1 MAVDTL
7 RLDEVLKQA
16 ERVHQPLALLGR
28 TSSNTARELKETVD
42 QLKKL
47 QQQQTQLGDYRALRS
62 GLADTTARLRGAR
75 QQMAQLRLESG
86 AGEQP
91 SRAMLRALRSAQVE
105 EERLALLRATQRSRL
120 MDMREGLR
128 GAGVDTGNLSAHE
141 RKLHNDIRA
150 TTAQMEKQRK
160 VVGPAAQRLERIDA
174 LREQSKTLADRGQ
187 ALRETGGKMLAPVR
201 AVSQA
206 FMTDDQAAAQLRATM
221 AGSNGKPGADYQQ
234 VLDLAKSLGTDM
246 PGSTADY
253 IAMMNQLQRQGVSSQ
268 DVLGGVARQA
278 ANLGAV
284 LNMPAKE
291 AGEFAAQLQQ
301 ATRASA
307 GDMAAL
313 ADTVQRT
320 SHLGL
325 DPTGMVKGLDA
336 IGKALPQLGQQGARS
351 GQMFAPLL
359 LMLNDA
365 SISGEAA
372 GKAVGNLVKNSMDP
386 ARLGQVNK
394 MLAGQGVSLDFKDA
408 SGQFGGT
415 EQMMA
420 QLQKLQSLGSDKLRA
435 AALDKLAGG
444 DAQTRKA
451 LEALLQQGPS
461 GYQQIASQLK
471 SQADMDGRVAI
482 LKDSVSAQYESV
494 KDSYNGLLSDM
505 GSTIESDLKAVLGTL
520 REMTEGMRAWVKE
533 HPQIVQWTL
542 RIVAVLGLL
551 VAGVGVVSSVL
562 FGLLAPLLLTRTV
575 FGLLGAAMGAGSGA
589 LGVLRRG
596 LAAVVLS
603 LGMMGGGGSAMGL
616 LSGGM
621 RMASNAAGVLR
632 RGVGAVVL
640 SLSMMSGGG
649 GAMGLLSGGLRM
661 ASNAAGVLRRG
672 LGAVVLSLAMM
683 GRGAAMGSIGT
694 ALAGAGRAAG
704 RIFGGGAGAT
714 KGVAG
719 KGRAGAVMGLLGA
732 GLGAAGAVG
741 GGLGG
746 SLGGAA
752 ASLMGLVRMTPMGR
766 LAGGLMGAGG
776 SIMQNWDGLSTAVK
790 AGDWK
795 GVGGTL
801 LEAGKAGLDGATG
814 GLFGVVSDLAGKGIS
829 GLASSVGSWFKS
841 GDASAAD
848 QGRAGTLRQG
858 VAAAAT
864 AATLATGAMP
874 ALADTGAVRI
884 DSRPPLA
891 SAAATAPAPA
901 PVAGATIHITVNA
914 APGQDAQAI
923 ARAVAAELDRRDMAK
938 RSSVLS
944 QLSDID

>member
-47 QQQQTQLGDYRALRS
+47 QQQQAQLGDYRALRS

-160 VVGPAAQRLERIDA
+160 VVAPAAQRLERIDA

-394 MLAGQGVSLDFKDA
+394 MLASQGVSLDFKDA

-451 LEALLQQGPS
+451 LEALLQQGPG

-551 VAGVGVVSSVL
+551 VAGVGLVSSVL

-616 LSGGM
+616 LAGGM
-621 RMASNAAGVLR
+621 
-632 RGVGAVVL
+632 
-640 SLSMMSGGG
+640 
-649 GAMGLLSGGLRM
+649 RM

-704 RIFGGGAGAT
+704 RIFGGGAGAA

-746 SLGGAA
+746 GLGGAA

-776 SIMQNWDGLSTAVK
+776 SIMQNWDGLSTAFK

-801 LEAGKAGLDGATG
+801 LDAGKAGLDGATG

-841 GDASAAD
+841 GDASAPD
-848 QGRAGTLRQG
+848 QGRAGALRQG

-891 SAAATAPAPA
+891 SAAAPAPAPA

>member
-47 QQQQTQLGDYRALRS
+47 QQQQAQLGDYRALRS

-86 AGEQP
+86 EGEQP

-128 GAGVDTGNLSAHE
+128 GAGVDTGNLAAHE

-160 VVGPAAQRLERIDA
+160 VVAPAAQRLERIDA

-386 ARLGQVNK
+386 AKLGQVNK
-394 MLAGQGVSLDFKDA
+394 MLASQGVSLDFKDA
-408 SGQFGGT
+408 SGKFGGT

-451 LEALLQQGPS
+451 LEALLQQGPG

-471 SQADMDGRVAI
+471 SQADLDGRVAI

-616 LSGGM
+616 LAGGM
-621 RMASNAAGVLR
+621 RMV
-632 RGVGAVVL
+632 
-640 SLSMMSGGG
+640 
-649 GAMGLLSGGLRM
+649 
-661 ASNAAGVLRRG
+661 SNAAGVLRRG

-704 RIFGGGAGAT
+704 RIFGGG
-714 KGVAG
+714 AG

-776 SIMQNWDGLSTAVK
+776 SIMQNWDGLSTAFK

-841 GDASAAD
+841 GDASAPD
-848 QGRAGTLRQG
+848 QGRAGALRQG

-891 SAAATAPAPA
+891 SAAAPAPAPA

>member
-47 QQQQTQLGDYRALRS
+47 QQQQAQLGDYRALRS

-120 MDMREGLR
+120 TDMREGLR

-160 VVGPAAQRLERIDA
+160 VVAPAAQRLERIDA

-394 MLAGQGVSLDFKDA
+394 MLASQGVSLDFKDA

-420 QLQKLQSLGSDKLRA
+420 QLQKLQSLGSGKLRA

-451 LEALLQQGPS
+451 LEALLQQGPG

-551 VAGVGVVSSVL
+551 VAGVGLVSSVL

-575 FGLLGAAMGAGSGA
+575 FGLLGAAMGAGSGT

-616 LSGGM
+616 LAGGM
-621 RMASNAAGVLR
+621 
-632 RGVGAVVL
+632 
-640 SLSMMSGGG
+640 
-649 GAMGLLSGGLRM
+649 RM

-704 RIFGGGAGAT
+704 RIFGGGAGAA

-732 GLGAAGAVG
+732 GLGAAGAIG

-776 SIMQNWDGLSTAVK
+776 SIMQNWDGLSTAFK

-801 LEAGKAGLDGATG
+801 LDAGKAGLDGATG

-848 QGRAGTLRQG
+848 QGRAGALRQG

-891 SAAATAPAPA
+891 SAAAPAPAPA

>member
-47 QQQQTQLGDYRALRS
+47 QQQQAQLGDYRALRS

-128 GAGVDTGNLSAHE
+128 GAGVDMGNLSAHE

-160 VVGPAAQRLERIDA
+160 VVAPAAQRLERIDA

-234 VLDLAKSLGTDM
+234 VLDMAKSLGTDM

-386 ARLGQVNK
+386 AKLGQVNK

-451 LEALLQQGPS
+451 LEALLQQGPG

-471 SQADMDGRVAI
+471 SQADLDGRVAI

-632 RGVGAVVL
+632 RG
-640 SLSMMSGGG
+640 
-649 GAMGLLSGGLRM
+649 
-661 ASNAAGVLRRG
+661 

-704 RIFGGGAGAT
+704 RIFGGGAGAA

-776 SIMQNWDGLSTAVK
+776 SIMQNWDGLSTAFK

-841 GDASAAD
+841 GDASAPD
-848 QGRAGTLRQG
+848 QGRAGALRQG

-891 SAAATAPAPA
+891 SAAAPAPAPA

>member
-160 VVGPAAQRLERIDA
+160 VVAPAAQRLERIDA

-206 FMTDDQAAAQLRATM
+206 FITDDQAAAQLRATM

-325 DPTGMVKGLDA
+325 DPSGMVKGLDA

-386 ARLGQVNK
+386 AKLGQVNK
-394 MLAGQGVSLDFKDA
+394 MLASQGVSLDFKDA

-451 LEALLQQGPS
+451 LEALLQQGPG

-471 SQADMDGRVAI
+471 SQADLDGRVAI

-551 VAGVGVVSSVL
+551 VAGVGLVSSVL

-575 FGLLGAAMGAGSGA
+575 FGLLGAAMGAGIGA

-616 LSGGM
+616 LAGGM
-621 RMASNAAGVLR
+621 
-632 RGVGAVVL
+632 
-640 SLSMMSGGG
+640 
-649 GAMGLLSGGLRM
+649 RM

-704 RIFGGGAGAT
+704 RIFGGGAGAA

-776 SIMQNWDGLSTAVK
+776 SIMQNWDGLSTAFK

-841 GDASAAD
+841 GDASAPD
-848 QGRAGTLRQG
+848 QGRAGALRQG

-874 ALADTGAVRI
+874 AMADTGAVRI

-891 SAAATAPAPA
+891 SAAAPAPAPA

>member
-47 QQQQTQLGDYRALRS
+47 QQQQAQLGDYRALRS

-105 EERLALLRATQRSRL
+105 EERVALLRAPQRSRL

-160 VVGPAAQRLERIDA
+160 VVAPAAQRLERIDA

-386 ARLGQVNK
+386 AKLGQVNK
-394 MLAGQGVSLDFKDA
+394 MLASQGVSLDFKDA

-435 AALDKLAGG
+435 AALNKLAGG

-451 LEALLQQGPS
+451 LEALLQQGPG

-575 FGLLGAAMGAGSGA
+575 FGLMGAAMGAGSGA

-616 LSGGM
+616 LAGGM
-621 RMASNAAGVLR
+621 
-632 RGVGAVVL
+632 
-640 SLSMMSGGG
+640 
-649 GAMGLLSGGLRM
+649 RM

-704 RIFGGGAGAT
+704 RIFGGG
-714 KGVAG
+714 AG

-776 SIMQNWDGLSTAVK
+776 SIMQNWDGLSTAFK

-801 LEAGKAGLDGATG
+801 LDAGKAGLDGATG

-841 GDASAAD
+841 GDASAPD
-848 QGRAGTLRQG
+848 QGRAGALRQG

-891 SAAATAPAPA
+891 SAAAPAPAPA

-923 ARAVAAELDRRDMAK
+923 ARAVAAELDRREMVR

>member
-128 GAGVDTGNLSAHE
+128 GAGVDTGNLSAQE

-160 VVGPAAQRLERIDA
+160 VVAPAAQRLERIDA

-234 VLDLAKSLGTDM
+234 VLDMAKSLGTDM

-253 IAMMNQLQRQGVSSQ
+253 IVMMNQLQRQGVSSQ

-325 DPTGMVKGLDA
+325 DPSGMVKGLDT

-386 ARLGQVNK
+386 AKLGQVNK
-394 MLAGQGVSLDFKDA
+394 MLASQGVSLDFKDA

-451 LEALLQQGPS
+451 LEALLQQGPG

-471 SQADMDGRVAI
+471 SQADLDGRVAI
-482 LKDSVSAQYESV
+482 MKDSVSAQYESV

-551 VAGVGVVSSVL
+551 VAGVGLVSSVL

-575 FGLLGAAMGAGSGA
+575 FGLLGAAMGAGSSA

-616 LSGGM
+616 LAGGM

-704 RIFGGGAGAT
+704 RIFGGGAGAA

-732 GLGAAGAVG
+732 GLGAVG

-776 SIMQNWDGLSTAVK
+776 SIMQNWDGLSTAFK

-841 GDASAAD
+841 GDASAPD
-848 QGRAGTLRQG
+848 QGRAGALRQG

-891 SAAATAPAPA
+891 SAAAPAPAPA

-923 ARAVAAELDRRDMAK
+923 ARAVAAELDRREMAR

>member
-160 VVGPAAQRLERIDA
+160 VVAPAAQRLERIDA

-386 ARLGQVNK
+386 AKLGQVNK
-394 MLAGQGVSLDFKDA
+394 MLASKGVSLDFKDA

-451 LEALLQQGPS
+451 LEALLQQGPG

-551 VAGVGVVSSVL
+551 IAGVGVVSSVL

-616 LSGGM
+616 LAGGM
-621 RMASNAAGVLR
+621 
-632 RGVGAVVL
+632 
-640 SLSMMSGGG
+640 
-649 GAMGLLSGGLRM
+649 RM

-704 RIFGGGAGAT
+704 RIFGGGAGAAT
-714 KGVAG
+714 GAG

-776 SIMQNWDGLSTAVK
+776 SIMQNWDGLSTAFK

-814 GLFGVVSDLAGKGIS
+814 GLFGVVSDLAGKGIG

-841 GDASAAD
+841 GDASAPD
-848 QGRAGTLRQG
+848 QGRAGALRQG

-874 ALADTGAVRI
+874 AMADTGAVRI

-891 SAAATAPAPA
+891 SAAAPAPSPA
-901 PVAGATIHITVNA
+901 PVAGATIHITVIA

-923 ARAVAAELDRRDMAK
+923 ARAVAAELDRREMAK

-944 QLSDID
+944 RLSDID

>member
-86 AGEQP
+86 AVEQP

-160 VVGPAAQRLERIDA
+160 VVAPAAQRLERIDA

-187 ALRETGGKMLAPVR
+187 PLRETGGKMLAPVR

-234 VLDLAKSLGTDM
+234 VLDMAKSLGTDM

-372 GKAVGNLVKNSMDP
+372 GKAVGNLVKNSMNP
-386 ARLGQVNK
+386 AKLGQVNK
-394 MLAGQGVSLDFKDA
+394 MLASQGVSLDFKDA

-451 LEALLQQGPS
+451 LEALLQQGPG

-471 SQADMDGRVAI
+471 SQADLDGRVAI

-616 LSGGM
+616 LAGGM
-621 RMASNAAGVLR
+621 
-632 RGVGAVVL
+632 
-640 SLSMMSGGG
+640 
-649 GAMGLLSGGLRM
+649 RM

-704 RIFGGGAGAT
+704 RIFGGGAGAAT
-714 KGVAG
+714 GAG

-741 GGLGG
+741 SGLGG

-776 SIMQNWDGLSTAVK
+776 SIMQNWDGLSTAFK

-841 GDASAAD
+841 GDASVPD
-848 QGRAGTLRQG
+848 QGRAGALRQG

-891 SAAATAPAPA
+891 SAAAPAPAPA

-923 ARAVAAELDRRDMAK
+923 ARAVAAELDRREMAK

>member
-160 VVGPAAQRLERIDA
+160 VVAPAAQRLERIDA

-386 ARLGQVNK
+386 AKLGQVNK
-394 MLAGQGVSLDFKDA
+394 MLASQGVSLDFKDA

-415 EQMMA
+415 EQLMA

-451 LEALLQQGPS
+451 LEALLQQGPG

-551 VAGVGVVSSVL
+551 VAGVGLVSSVL

-616 LSGGM
+616 LAGGM
-621 RMASNAAGVLR
+621 
-632 RGVGAVVL
+632 
-640 SLSMMSGGG
+640 
-649 GAMGLLSGGLRM
+649 RM

-704 RIFGGGAGAT
+704 RIFGGGAGAA

-741 GGLGG
+741 SGLGG

-776 SIMQNWDGLSTAVK
+776 SIMQNWDGLSTAFK

-841 GDASAAD
+841 GDASAPD
-848 QGRAGTLRQG
+848 QGRAGALRQG

-874 ALADTGAVRI
+874 AMADTGAVRI

-891 SAAATAPAPA
+891 SAAAPAPAPA

>member
-120 MDMREGLR
+120 TDMREGLR

-160 VVGPAAQRLERIDA
+160 VVAPAAQRLERIEA

-234 VLDLAKSLGTDM
+234 VLDMAKSLGTDM

-451 LEALLQQGPS
+451 LEALLQQGPG

-471 SQADMDGRVAI
+471 SQADLDGRVAI

-551 VAGVGVVSSVL
+551 IAGVGVVSSVL

-616 LSGGM
+616 LAGGL

-704 RIFGGGAGAT
+704 RIFGGGAG
-714 KGVAG
+714 

-732 GLGAAGAVG
+732 GLGAAGAIG
-741 GGLGG
+741 SGLGG

-776 SIMQNWDGLSTAVK
+776 SIMQNWDGLSTAFK

-841 GDASAAD
+841 GDASAPD
-848 QGRAGTLRQG
+848 QGRAGALRQG

-891 SAAATAPAPA
+891 SAAAPAPAPA

-923 ARAVAAELDRRDMAK
+923 ARAVAAELDRREMAR

>member
-160 VVGPAAQRLERIDA
+160 VVAPAAQRLERIDA

-234 VLDLAKSLGTDM
+234 VLDMAKSLGTDM

-253 IAMMNQLQRQGVSSQ
+253 IVMMNQLQRQGVSSQ

-386 ARLGQVNK
+386 AKLGQVNK
-394 MLAGQGVSLDFKDA
+394 MLASQGVSLDFKDA
-408 SGQFGGT
+408 SGKFGGT

-451 LEALLQQGPS
+451 LEALLQQGPG

-471 SQADMDGRVAI
+471 SQADLDGRVAI

-616 LSGGM
+616 LAGGM
-621 RMASNAAGVLR
+621 RMASNAVGVLR

-704 RIFGGGAGAT
+704 RIFGGGAG
-714 KGVAG
+714 

-741 GGLGG
+741 SGLGG

-776 SIMQNWDGLSTAVK
+776 SIMQNWDGLSTAFK

-841 GDASAAD
+841 GDASAPD
-848 QGRAGTLRQG
+848 QGRAGALRQG

-891 SAAATAPAPA
+891 SAAAPAPAPA

-923 ARAVAAELDRRDMAK
+923 ARAVAAELDRREMAR

>member
-150 TTAQMEKQRK
+150 TTAQMERQRK
-160 VVGPAAQRLERIDA
+160 VVAPAAQRLERIDA

-221 AGSNGKPGADYQQ
+221 AGSNGKAGADYQQ

-268 DVLGGVARQA
+268 DVLGGVAQQA

-386 ARLGQVNK
+386 AKLGQVNK

-451 LEALLQQGPS
+451 LEALLQQGPG

-471 SQADMDGRVAI
+471 SQADLDGRVAI

-603 LGMMGGGGSAMGL
+603 LGMMSGGGSAMGL
-616 LSGGM
+616 LAGGM
-621 RMASNAAGVLR
+621 RMASNAVGVLR

-704 RIFGGGAGAT
+704 RIFGGGAGAVT
-714 KGVAG
+714 GAG

-776 SIMQNWDGLSTAVK
+776 SIMQNWDGLSTAFK

-841 GDASAAD
+841 GDASAPD
-848 QGRAGTLRQG
+848 QGRAGALRQG

-874 ALADTGAVRI
+874 AMADTGAVRI

-891 SAAATAPAPA
+891 SAAAPAPAPA

-923 ARAVAAELDRRDMAK
+923 ARAVAAELDRREMAK

>member
-28 TSSNTARELKETVD
+28 TSSNTARDLKQTVD

-75 QQMAQLRLESG
+75 QQMAQLRLESV

-160 VVGPAAQRLERIDA
+160 VVAPAAQRLERIEA
-174 LREQSKTLADRGQ
+174 LRGQSKALADRGQ

-268 DVLGGVARQA
+268 DVLGGVALQA

-386 ARLGQVNK
+386 AKLGQVNK

-451 LEALLQQGPS
+451 LEALLQQGPG

-471 SQADMDGRVAI
+471 SQADLDGRVAI

-616 LSGGM
+616 LAGGM
-621 RMASNAAGVLR
+621 
-632 RGVGAVVL
+632 
-640 SLSMMSGGG
+640 
-649 GAMGLLSGGLRM
+649 RM

-704 RIFGGGAGAT
+704 RIFGAGAGAAT
-714 KGVAG
+714 GAAG

-741 GGLGG
+741 GGLGAG
-746 SLGGAA
+746 LGGAA

-776 SIMQNWDGLSTAVK
+776 SIMQNWDGLSTAFK

-841 GDASAAD
+841 GDASAPD
-848 QGRAGTLRQG
+848 QGRAGALRQS

-891 SAAATAPAPA
+891 GAAAPAPAPA

-923 ARAVAAELDRRDMAK
+923 ARAVAAELDRRDMAR

>member
-47 QQQQTQLGDYRALRS
+47 QQQQAQLGDYRALRS

-160 VVGPAAQRLERIDA
+160 VVAPAAQRLERIDA

-394 MLAGQGVSLDFKDA
+394 MLARQGVSLDFKDA

-451 LEALLQQGPS
+451 LEALLQQGPG

-471 SQADMDGRVAI
+471 SQADLDGRVAI

-616 LSGGM
+616 LAGGM
-621 RMASNAAGVLR
+621 
-632 RGVGAVVL
+632 
-640 SLSMMSGGG
+640 
-649 GAMGLLSGGLRM
+649 RM

-704 RIFGGGAGAT
+704 RIFGGGADAA

-732 GLGAAGAVG
+732 GLGAAGALG

-776 SIMQNWDGLSTAVK
+776 SIMQNWDGLSTAFN

-801 LEAGKAGLDGATG
+801 LDAGKAGLDGATG

-841 GDASAAD
+841 GDASAPD
-848 QGRAGTLRQG
+848 QGRAGALRQG

-891 SAAATAPAPA
+891 SAAAPAPAPA

>member
-160 VVGPAAQRLERIDA
+160 VVAPAAQRLERIDA

-386 ARLGQVNK
+386 AKLGQVNK
-394 MLAGQGVSLDFKDA
+394 MLASQGVSLDFKDA

-451 LEALLQQGPS
+451 LEALLQQGPG

-471 SQADMDGRVAI
+471 SQADLDGRVAI

-551 VAGVGVVSSVL
+551 VAGVGLVSSVL

-575 FGLLGAAMGAGSGA
+575 FGLLGAAMGAGSSA

-616 LSGGM
+616 LAGSM
-621 RMASNAAGVLR
+621 RIASNAAGVLR

-704 RIFGGGAGAT
+704 RIFGGGAG
-714 KGVAG
+714 

-776 SIMQNWDGLSTAVK
+776 SIMQNWDGLSTAFK

-841 GDASAAD
+841 GDASAPD
-848 QGRAGTLRQG
+848 QGRAGALRQG

-891 SAAATAPAPA
+891 SAAAPAPAPA

-923 ARAVAAELDRRDMAK
+923 ARAVAAELDRRDMAR

>member
-160 VVGPAAQRLERIDA
+160 VVAPAAQRLERIEA

-386 ARLGQVNK
+386 AKLGQVNK
-394 MLAGQGVSLDFKDA
+394 MLASQGVSLDFKDA

-451 LEALLQQGPS
+451 LEALLQQGPG

-471 SQADMDGRVAI
+471 SQADLDGRVAI

-551 VAGVGVVSSVL
+551 VAGVGLVSSVL

-575 FGLLGAAMGAGSGA
+575 FGLMGAAMGAGSGA

-616 LSGGM
+616 LAGGM
-621 RMASNAAGVLR
+621 RMASNAVGVLR

-704 RIFGGGAGAT
+704 RIFGGGAG
-714 KGVAG
+714 

-741 GGLGG
+741 SGLGG

-776 SIMQNWDGLSTAVK
+776 SIMQNWDGLSTAFK

-841 GDASAAD
+841 GDASAPD
-848 QGRAGTLRQG
+848 QGRAGALRQG

-891 SAAATAPAPA
+891 SAAAPAPAPA

-923 ARAVAAELDRRDMAK
+923 ARAVAAELDRREMAR
-938 RSSVLS
+938 RSNVLS

>member
-160 VVGPAAQRLERIDA
+160 VVAPAAQRLERIDA

-386 ARLGQVNK
+386 AKLGQVNK
-394 MLAGQGVSLDFKDA
+394 MLASQGVSLDFKDA

-451 LEALLQQGPS
+451 LEALIQQGS
-461 GYQQIASQLK
+461 GGYQQIASQLK
-471 SQADMDGRVAI
+471 SQADLDGRVAI

-616 LSGGM
+616 LAGGL

-704 RIFGGGAGAT
+704 RIFGGGAG
-714 KGVAG
+714 

-776 SIMQNWDGLSTAVK
+776 SIMQNWDGLSTAFK

-841 GDASAAD
+841 GDASAPD
-848 QGRAGTLRQG
+848 QGRAGALRQG

-891 SAAATAPAPA
+891 SAAAPAPAPA

-923 ARAVAAELDRRDMAK
+923 ARAVAAELDRRDMVK

>member
-47 QQQQTQLGDYRALRS
+47 QQQQAQLGDYRALRS

-160 VVGPAAQRLERIDA
+160 VVAPAAQRLERIDA

-372 GKAVGNLVKNSMDP
+372 GRAVGNLVKNSMDP

-394 MLAGQGVSLDFKDA
+394 MLASQGVSLDFKDA

-451 LEALLQQGPS
+451 LEALIQQGPG

-471 SQADMDGRVAI
+471 SQADLDGRVAI

-551 VAGVGVVSSVL
+551 VAGVGLVSSVL

-616 LSGGM
+616 LAGGM
-621 RMASNAAGVLR
+621 
-632 RGVGAVVL
+632 
-640 SLSMMSGGG
+640 
-649 GAMGLLSGGLRM
+649 RM

-704 RIFGGGAGAT
+704 RIFGGGAGAA

-776 SIMQNWDGLSTAVK
+776 SIMQNWDGLSTAFK

-841 GDASAAD
+841 GDASAPD
-848 QGRAGTLRQG
+848 QGRAGALRQG

-874 ALADTGAVRI
+874 AMADTGAVRI

-891 SAAATAPAPA
+891 SAAAPAPAPA

-914 APGQDAQAI
+914 APGQDAHAI
-923 ARAVAAELDRRDMAK
+923 ARAVAAELDRREMAK

>member
-160 VVGPAAQRLERIDA
+160 VVAPAAQRLERIDA

-372 GKAVGNLVKNSMDP
+372 GKSVGNLVKNSMDP
-386 ARLGQVNK
+386 AKLGQVNK
-394 MLAGQGVSLDFKDA
+394 MLASQGVSLDFKDA

-451 LEALLQQGPS
+451 LEALLQQGPG

-551 VAGVGVVSSVL
+551 VAGVGLVSSVL

-621 RMASNAAGVLR
+621 RMASSAVGVLR

-640 SLSMMSGGG
+640 SLGMMGGGG
-649 GAMGLLSGGLRM
+649 GAMGLLSGGMRV

-704 RIFGGGAGAT
+704 RIFGGGAGAA

-776 SIMQNWDGLSTAVK
+776 SIMQNWDGLSTAFK

-841 GDASAAD
+841 GDASAPD

-874 ALADTGAVRI
+874 ALADTGALRI

-891 SAAATAPAPA
+891 SAAAPAPAPA

-923 ARAVAAELDRRDMAK
+923 ARAVAAELDRREMAK

>member
-47 QQQQTQLGDYRALRS
+47 QQQQTQLGDYSALRS

-160 VVGPAAQRLERIDA
+160 VVAPAAQRLERIDA

-221 AGSNGKPGADYQQ
+221 AGSNGKPGAEYQQ

-372 GKAVGNLVKNSMDP
+372 GTAVGNLVKNSMDP
-386 ARLGQVNK
+386 AKLGQVNK
-394 MLAGQGVSLDFKDA
+394 MLASQGVSLDFKDA

-451 LEALLQQGPS
+451 LEALLQQGPG

-471 SQADMDGRVAI
+471 SQADLDGRVAI

-562 FGLLAPLLLTRTV
+562 FGMLAPLLLTRTV

-616 LSGGM
+616 LAGGM
-621 RMASNAAGVLR
+621 
-632 RGVGAVVL
+632 
-640 SLSMMSGGG
+640 
-649 GAMGLLSGGLRM
+649 RM

-704 RIFGGGAGAT
+704 RIFGGGAGAA

-732 GLGAAGAVG
+732 GLGAAGALG

-776 SIMQNWDGLSTAVK
+776 SIMQNWDGLSTALK

-801 LEAGKAGLDGATG
+801 LDAGKAGLDGATG

-841 GDASAAD
+841 GDASAPD
-848 QGRAGTLRQG
+848 QGRAGALRQG

-874 ALADTGAVRI
+874 AMADTGAVRI

-891 SAAATAPAPA
+891 SAAAPAPAPA

>member
-47 QQQQTQLGDYRALRS
+47 QQQQAQLDDYRALRS

-160 VVGPAAQRLERIDA
+160 VVAPAAQRLERIDA

-372 GKAVGNLVKNSMDP
+372 GKAIGSLVKNSMDP

-451 LEALLQQGPS
+451 LEALLQQGPG

-471 SQADMDGRVAI
+471 SQADLDGRVAI

-551 VAGVGVVSSVL
+551 IAGVGVVSSVL

-616 LSGGM
+616 L
-621 RMASNAAGVLR
+621 A
-632 RGVGAVVL
+632 
-640 SLSMMSGGG
+640 
-649 GAMGLLSGGLRM
+649 GGLRM

-704 RIFGGGAGAT
+704 RIFGGGAG
-714 KGVAG
+714 
-719 KGRAGAVMGLLGA
+719 KGRAGAAMGLLGA

-746 SLGGAA
+746 GLGGAA

-776 SIMQNWDGLSTAVK
+776 SIMQNWDGLSTAFK

-801 LEAGKAGLDGATG
+801 LDAGKAGLDGATG

-841 GDASAAD
+841 GDASAPD
-848 QGRAGTLRQG
+848 QGRAGALRQG

-891 SAAATAPAPA
+891 SAAAPAPAPA
-901 PVAGATIHITVNA
+901 AVAGATIHITVNA

>member
-160 VVGPAAQRLERIDA
+160 MVAPAAQRLERIDA

-284 LNMPAKE
+284 LQMPTKE
-291 AGEFAAQLQQ
+291 AATLAAQLQQ
-301 ATRASA
+301 ATRAGA

-313 ADTVQRT
+313 ADTVQRAA
-320 SHLGL
+320 HLNL
-325 DPTGMVKGLDA
+325 DPDEMVKGLDA

-365 SISGEAA
+365 SISGKAA
-372 GKAVGNLVKNSMDP
+372 GTAVGNLVKNSMDP

-394 MLAGQGVSLDFKDA
+394 MLASQGVSLDFKDA

-451 LEALLQQGPS
+451 LEALLQQGPG

-471 SQADMDGRVAI
+471 SQADLDGRVAI

-551 VAGVGVVSSVL
+551 IAGVGVVSSVL

-575 FGLLGAAMGAGSGA
+575 FGLLGAAVGAGSGA

-616 LSGGM
+616 LAGGM
-621 RMASNAAGVLR
+621 
-632 RGVGAVVL
+632 
-640 SLSMMSGGG
+640 
-649 GAMGLLSGGLRM
+649 RM

-704 RIFGGGAGAT
+704 RIFGGGAGAA
-714 KGVAG
+714 KGMAG
-719 KGRAGAVMGLLGA
+719 NGRAGAVMGLLGA

-776 SIMQNWDGLSTAVK
+776 SIMQNWDGLSTAFK

-841 GDASAAD
+841 GDASAPD
-848 QGRAGTLRQG
+848 QGRAGALRQG

-891 SAAATAPAPA
+891 SAAAPAPAPA

>member
-47 QQQQTQLGDYRALRS
+47 QQQQAQLGDYRALRS

-160 VVGPAAQRLERIDA
+160 VVAPAAQRLERIDA

-325 DPTGMVKGLDA
+325 DPTSMVKGLDA

-394 MLAGQGVSLDFKDA
+394 MLASQGVSLDFKDA

-451 LEALLQQGPS
+451 LEALLQQGPG

-471 SQADMDGRVAI
+471 SQADLDGRVAI

-551 VAGVGVVSSVL
+551 IAGVGVVSSVL

-616 LSGGM
+616 LAGGM
-621 RMASNAAGVLR
+621 
-632 RGVGAVVL
+632 
-640 SLSMMSGGG
+640 
-649 GAMGLLSGGLRM
+649 RM

-704 RIFGGGAGAT
+704 RIFGGGADAA

-776 SIMQNWDGLSTAVK
+776 SIMQNWDGLSTAFK

-795 GVGGTL
+795 GVGDTL

-841 GDASAAD
+841 GDASAPD
-848 QGRAGTLRQG
+848 QGRAGALRQG

-874 ALADTGAVRI
+874 AMADTGAVRI

-891 SAAATAPAPA
+891 SAAAPAPAPA

-923 ARAVAAELDRRDMAK
+923 ARAVAAELDRREMAK

>member
-160 VVGPAAQRLERIDA
+160 VVAPAAQRLERIDA

-187 ALRETGGKMLAPVR
+187 ALRETGGKMLTPVR

-386 ARLGQVNK
+386 AKLGQVNK
-394 MLAGQGVSLDFKDA
+394 MLASQGVSLDFKDA

-451 LEALLQQGPS
+451 LEALLQQGPG

-471 SQADMDGRVAI
+471 SQADLDGRVAI

-551 VAGVGVVSSVL
+551 VAGFGLVSSVL

-616 LSGGM
+616 LAGGL

-704 RIFGGGAGAT
+704 RIFGGGAG
-714 KGVAG
+714 

-776 SIMQNWDGLSTAVK
+776 SIMQNWDGLSTAFK

-841 GDASAAD
+841 GDASAPD
-848 QGRAGTLRQG
+848 QGRAGALRQG

-891 SAAATAPAPA
+891 SAAAPAPAPA

>member
-160 VVGPAAQRLERIDA
+160 VVAPAAQRLERIEA
-174 LREQSKTLADRGQ
+174 LRGQSKALADRGQ

-221 AGSNGKPGADYQQ
+221 AGSNGKPGAEYQQ
-234 VLDLAKSLGTDM
+234 VLDMAKSLGTEM
-246 PGSTADY
+246 PGSAADY
-253 IAMMNQLQRQGVSSQ
+253 IAMMNQLQRQGVPVQ

-284 LNMPAKE
+284 LQMPTKE
-291 AGEFAAQLQQ
+291 AATFTAQLQQ
-301 ATRASA
+301 ATRAGA

-313 ADTVQRT
+313 ADTVQRAAY
-320 SHLGL
+320 LNL
-325 DPTGMVKGLDA
+325 DPDEMVKGLDA
-336 IGKALPQLGQQGARS
+336 IGKTLPQLGQQGARS

-365 SISGEAA
+365 SISGKAA
-372 GKAVGNLVKNSMDP
+372 GTAVGNLVKNSMDP

-451 LEALLQQGPS
+451 LEALLQQGPG

-471 SQADMDGRVAI
+471 SQADLDGRVAI

-562 FGLLAPLLLTRTV
+562 FGMLAPLLLTRTV

-621 RMASNAAGVLR
+621 RMASNAVGVLR

-640 SLSMMSGGG
+640 SLAMMGGGG
-649 GAMGLLSGGLRM
+649 GAMGLLSGGMRM

-704 RIFGGGAGAT
+704 RIFGAGAGA
-714 KGVAG
+714 AG

-732 GLGAAGAVG
+732 AGAVG
-741 GGLGG
+741 GG
-746 SLGGAA
+746 LGGAA

-776 SIMQNWDGLSTAVK
+776 SIMQNWDGLSTAFK

-801 LEAGKAGLDGATG
+801 LDAGKAGLDGATG

-841 GDASAAD
+841 GDASAPD
-848 QGRAGTLRQG
+848 QGRAGALRQG

-874 ALADTGAVRI
+874 AMADTGAVRI

-891 SAAATAPAPA
+891 SAAAPAPAPA

>member
-47 QQQQTQLGDYRALRS
+47 QQQQAQLGDYRALRS

-128 GAGVDTGNLSAHE
+128 GAGVDTGNLAAHE

-160 VVGPAAQRLERIDA
+160 VVAPAAQRLERIDA

-386 ARLGQVNK
+386 AKLGQVNK
-394 MLAGQGVSLDFKDA
+394 MLASQGVSLDFKDA
-408 SGQFGGT
+408 SGKFGGT

-451 LEALLQQGPS
+451 LEALLQQGPG

-471 SQADMDGRVAI
+471 SQADLDGRVAI

-616 LSGGM
+616 LAGGM
-621 RMASNAAGVLR
+621 RMV
-632 RGVGAVVL
+632 
-640 SLSMMSGGG
+640 
-649 GAMGLLSGGLRM
+649 
-661 ASNAAGVLRRG
+661 SNAAGVLRRG

-704 RIFGGGAGAT
+704 RIFGGGAG
-714 KGVAG
+714 

-741 GGLGG
+741 SGLGG

-776 SIMQNWDGLSTAVK
+776 SIMQNWDGLSTAFK

-841 GDASAAD
+841 GDASAPD
-848 QGRAGTLRQG
+848 QGRAGALRQG

-891 SAAATAPAPA
+891 SAAAPAPAPA

>member
-47 QQQQTQLGDYRALRS
+47 QQQQAQLGDYRALRS

-160 VVGPAAQRLERIDA
+160 VVAPAAQRLERIDA

-206 FMTDDQAAAQLRATM
+206 FMTDDQAATQLRATM

-451 LEALLQQGPS
+451 LEALLQQGPG

-471 SQADMDGRVAI
+471 SQADLDGRVAI

-551 VAGVGVVSSVL
+551 IAGVGVVSSVL

-616 LSGGM
+616 LSGG
-621 RMASNAAGVLR
+621 
-632 RGVGAVVL
+632 
-640 SLSMMSGGG
+640 
-649 GAMGLLSGGLRM
+649 LRM

-704 RIFGGGAGAT
+704 RIFGGGAG
-714 KGVAG
+714 

-741 GGLGG
+741 SGLGG

-776 SIMQNWDGLSTAVK
+776 SIMQNWDGLSTAFK

-841 GDASAAD
+841 GDASAPD
-848 QGRAGTLRQG
+848 QGRAGALRQG

-891 SAAATAPAPA
+891 SAAAPAPAPA

-923 ARAVAAELDRRDMAK
+923 ARAVAAELDRREMAR
-938 RSSVLS
+938 RSNVLS

>member
-47 QQQQTQLGDYRALRS
+47 QQQQAQLGDYRALRS

-160 VVGPAAQRLERIDA
+160 VVAPAAQRLERIDA

-284 LNMPAKE
+284 LQMPTKE
-291 AGEFAAQLQQ
+291 AATLAAQLQQ
-301 ATRASA
+301 ATRAGA

-313 ADTVQRT
+313 ADTVQRAA
-320 SHLGL
+320 HLNL
-325 DPTGMVKGLDA
+325 DPDEMVKGLDA

-365 SISGEAA
+365 SISGKAA
-372 GKAVGNLVKNSMDP
+372 GTAVGNLVKNSMDP

-394 MLAGQGVSLDFKDA
+394 MLASQGVSLDFKDA

-451 LEALLQQGPS
+451 LEALLQQGPG

-471 SQADMDGRVAI
+471 SQADLDGRVAI

-551 VAGVGVVSSVL
+551 IAGVGLVSSVL

-649 GAMGLLSGGLRM
+649 GAMGLLSGGMRV

-704 RIFGGGAGAT
+704 RIFGGGAGAAT
-714 KGVAG
+714 GAG

-776 SIMQNWDGLSTAVK
+776 SIMQNWDGLSTAFK

-841 GDASAAD
+841 GDASAPD
-848 QGRAGTLRQG
+848 QGRAGALRQG

-891 SAAATAPAPA
+891 SAAAPAPAPA
-901 PVAGATIHITVNA
+901 AVAGATIHITVNA

>member
-160 VVGPAAQRLERIDA
+160 VVAPAAQRLERIDA

-386 ARLGQVNK
+386 AKLGQVNK
-394 MLAGQGVSLDFKDA
+394 MLASQGVSLDFKDA

-451 LEALLQQGPS
+451 LEALLQQGPG

-471 SQADMDGRVAI
+471 SQADLDGRVAI

-616 LSGGM
+616 LAGSM
-621 RMASNAAGVLR
+621 RIASNAAGVLR

-704 RIFGGGAGAT
+704 RIFGGGAG
-714 KGVAG
+714 

-776 SIMQNWDGLSTAVK
+776 SIMQNWDGLSTAFK

-801 LEAGKAGLDGATG
+801 LDAGKAGLDGATG

-841 GDASAAD
+841 GDASAPD
-848 QGRAGTLRQG
+848 QGRAGALRQG

-891 SAAATAPAPA
+891 SAAAPAPAAA

>member
-47 QQQQTQLGDYRALRS
+47 LQQQAQLGDYRALRS

-160 VVGPAAQRLERIDA
+160 VVAPAAQRLERIDA

-187 ALRETGGKMLAPVR
+187 ALRETGGKVLAPVR

-451 LEALLQQGPS
+451 LEALLQQGPG

-471 SQADMDGRVAI
+471 SQADLDGRVAI

-551 VAGVGVVSSVL
+551 IAGVGVVSSVL

-616 LSGGM
+616 LAGGM
-621 RMASNAAGVLR
+621 
-632 RGVGAVVL
+632 
-640 SLSMMSGGG
+640 
-649 GAMGLLSGGLRM
+649 RM

-704 RIFGGGAGAT
+704 RIFGGGAGAA

-732 GLGAAGAVG
+732 GLGAAGALG

-841 GDASAAD
+841 GDASAPD
-848 QGRAGTLRQG
+848 QGRAGALRQG

-891 SAAATAPAPA
+891 SAAAPAPAPA

>member
-47 QQQQTQLGDYRALRS
+47 QQQQAQLGDYRALRS

-160 VVGPAAQRLERIDA
+160 VVAPDAQRLERIEA

-234 VLDLAKSLGTDM
+234 VLDMAKSLGTDM

-253 IAMMNQLQRQGVSSQ
+253 IVMMNQLQRQGVSSQ

-451 LEALLQQGPS
+451 LEALLQQGPG

-471 SQADMDGRVAI
+471 SQADLDGRVAI

-551 VAGVGVVSSVL
+551 IAGVGVVSSVL

-616 LSGGM
+616 L
-621 RMASNAAGVLR
+621 A
-632 RGVGAVVL
+632 
-640 SLSMMSGGG
+640 
-649 GAMGLLSGGLRM
+649 GGLRM

-704 RIFGGGAGAT
+704 RIFGGGAG
-714 KGVAG
+714 

-741 GGLGG
+741 SGLGG

-776 SIMQNWDGLSTAVK
+776 SIMQNWDGLSTAFK

-841 GDASAAD
+841 GDASAPD
-848 QGRAGTLRQG
+848 QGRAGALRQG

-891 SAAATAPAPA
+891 SAAAPAPAPA

-923 ARAVAAELDRRDMAK
+923 ARAVAAELDRREMAR

>member
-47 QQQQTQLGDYRALRS
+47 QQQQAQLGDYRALRS

-105 EERLALLRATQRSRL
+105 EERLALLRATQRSHL

-160 VVGPAAQRLERIDA
+160 VVAPAAQRLERIDA

-234 VLDLAKSLGTDM
+234 VLDMAKSLGTDM

-394 MLAGQGVSLDFKDA
+394 MLASQGVSLDFKDA

-451 LEALLQQGPS
+451 LEALLQQGPG
-461 GYQQIASQLK
+461 GYQQIAFQLK
-471 SQADMDGRVAI
+471 SQADLDGRVAI

-551 VAGVGVVSSVL
+551 IAGVGVVSSVL

-616 LSGGM
+616 L
-621 RMASNAAGVLR
+621 A
-632 RGVGAVVL
+632 
-640 SLSMMSGGG
+640 
-649 GAMGLLSGGLRM
+649 GGLRM

-704 RIFGGGAGAT
+704 RIFGGGAGAAT
-714 KGVAG
+714 GAG

-776 SIMQNWDGLSTAVK
+776 SIMQNWDGLSTAFK

-814 GLFGVVSDLAGKGIS
+814 GLLGVVSDLAGKGIS

-848 QGRAGTLRQG
+848 QGRAGALRQG

-891 SAAATAPAPA
+891 SAAAPAPAPA

>member
-160 VVGPAAQRLERIDA
+160 VVAPAAQRLERIDA

-221 AGSNGKPGADYQQ
+221 AGSNGKPGAEYQQ

-284 LNMPAKE
+284 LQMPTKE
-291 AGEFAAQLQQ
+291 AATLAAQLQQ
-301 ATRASA
+301 ATRAGA

-313 ADTVQRT
+313 ADTVQRAA
-320 SHLGL
+320 HLNL
-325 DPTGMVKGLDA
+325 DPDEMVKGLDA

-365 SISGEAA
+365 SISGKAA
-372 GKAVGNLVKNSMDP
+372 GTAVGNLVKNSMDP
-386 ARLGQVNK
+386 AKLGQVNK
-394 MLAGQGVSLDFKDA
+394 MLASQGVSLDFKDA

-451 LEALLQQGPS
+451 LEALLQQGPG

-471 SQADMDGRVAI
+471 SQADLDGRVAI

-616 LSGGM
+616 LAGGM
-621 RMASNAAGVLR
+621 
-632 RGVGAVVL
+632 
-640 SLSMMSGGG
+640 
-649 GAMGLLSGGLRM
+649 RM

-694 ALAGAGRAAG
+694 ALAGAGRAAA
-704 RIFGGGAGAT
+704 RIFGGGAGAAT
-714 KGVAG
+714 GAG

-841 GDASAAD
+841 GDASAPD
-848 QGRAGTLRQG
+848 QGRAGALRQG

-874 ALADTGAVRI
+874 AMADTGAVRI

-891 SAAATAPAPA
+891 SAAAPAPAPA

-923 ARAVAAELDRRDMAK
+923 ARAVAAELDRREMAK

>member
-1 MAVDTL
+1 MAVDPL

-16 ERVHQPLALLGR
+16 ERVPQPLALLGR

-47 QQQQTQLGDYRALRS
+47 QEQQTQLGDYRALRS

-160 VVGPAAQRLERIDA
+160 VVAPAAQRLERIDA

-268 DVLGGVARQA
+268 DVLGGVAQQA

-386 ARLGQVNK
+386 AKLGQVNK

-451 LEALLQQGPS
+451 LEALLQQGPG

-471 SQADMDGRVAI
+471 SQADLDGRVAI

-589 LGVLRRG
+589 LGVLRRC
-596 LAAVVLS
+596 LA
-603 LGMMGGGGSAMGL
+603 
-616 LSGGM
+616 
-621 RMASNAAGVLR
+621 
-632 RGVGAVVL
+632 AVVL

-704 RIFGGGAGAT
+704 RIFGGGAGAVT
-714 KGVAG
+714 GAG

-732 GLGAAGAVG
+732 GLGAVG

-776 SIMQNWDGLSTAVK
+776 SIMQNWDGLSTAFK

-841 GDASAAD
+841 GDASAPD
-848 QGRAGTLRQG
+848 QGRAGALRQG

-874 ALADTGAVRI
+874 ALADTGAVGL
-884 DSRPPLA
+884 DSRPPPA
-891 SAAATAPAPA
+891 RAAGPAPAPA
-901 PVAGATIHITVNA
+901 PGAGATIHITVNA

>member
-160 VVGPAAQRLERIDA
+160 VVAPAAQRLERIDA

-221 AGSNGKPGADYQQ
+221 AGSNGKPGAEYQQ

-284 LNMPAKE
+284 LQMPTKE
-291 AGEFAAQLQQ
+291 AATLAAQLQQ
-301 ATRASA
+301 ATRAGA

-313 ADTVQRT
+313 ADTVQRAA
-320 SHLGL
+320 HLNL
-325 DPTGMVKGLDA
+325 DPDEMVKGLDA

-365 SISGEAA
+365 SISGKAA
-372 GKAVGNLVKNSMDP
+372 GTAVGNLVKNSMDP

-394 MLAGQGVSLDFKDA
+394 MLASQGVSLDFKDA

-435 AALDKLAGG
+435 AALNKLAGG

-451 LEALLQQGPS
+451 LEALLQQGPG

-551 VAGVGVVSSVL
+551 IAGVGVVSSVL

-616 LSGGM
+616 L
-621 RMASNAAGVLR
+621 A
-632 RGVGAVVL
+632 
-640 SLSMMSGGG
+640 
-649 GAMGLLSGGLRM
+649 GGLRM

-704 RIFGGGAGAT
+704 RIFGGGAGAAT
-714 KGVAG
+714 GAG

-732 GLGAAGAVG
+732 GLGAARAVG
-741 GGLGG
+741 SGLGG

-776 SIMQNWDGLSTAVK
+776 SIMQNWDGLSTAFK

-841 GDASAAD
+841 GDASAPD
-848 QGRAGTLRQG
+848 QGRAGALRQG

-891 SAAATAPAPA
+891 SAAAPAPAPA

>member
-47 QQQQTQLGDYRALRS
+47 QQQQAQLGDYRALRS

-160 VVGPAAQRLERIDA
+160 VVAPAAQRLERIDA

-234 VLDLAKSLGTDM
+234 VLDMAKSLGTDM

-451 LEALLQQGPS
+451 LEALIQQGPG

-471 SQADMDGRVAI
+471 SQADLDGRVAI

-542 RIVAVLGLL
+542 RIVAALGLL
-551 VAGVGVVSSVL
+551 VAGVGLVSSVL

-616 LSGGM
+616 LAGGM
-621 RMASNAAGVLR
+621 RMASNAVGVLR

-704 RIFGGGAGAT
+704 RIFGGGAG
-714 KGVAG
+714 

-741 GGLGG
+741 SGLGG

-776 SIMQNWDGLSTAVK
+776 SIMQNWDGLSTAFK

-841 GDASAAD
+841 GDASVPD
-848 QGRAGTLRQG
+848 QGRAGALRQG

-891 SAAATAPAPA
+891 SAAAPAPAPA

-923 ARAVAAELDRRDMAK
+923 ARAVAAELDRRDMAR

>member
-86 AGEQP
+86 AVEQP

-160 VVGPAAQRLERIDA
+160 VVAPAAQRLERIDA

-234 VLDLAKSLGTDM
+234 VLDMAKSLGTDM

-372 GKAVGNLVKNSMDP
+372 GKAVGNLVKNSMNP
-386 ARLGQVNK
+386 AKLGQVNK
-394 MLAGQGVSLDFKDA
+394 MLASQGVSLDFKDA

-451 LEALLQQGPS
+451 LEALLQQGPG

-471 SQADMDGRVAI
+471 SQADLDGRVAI

-616 LSGGM
+616 LAGGM
-621 RMASNAAGVLR
+621 
-632 RGVGAVVL
+632 
-640 SLSMMSGGG
+640 
-649 GAMGLLSGGLRM
+649 RM

-704 RIFGGGAGAT
+704 RIFGGGAGAAT
-714 KGVAG
+714 GAG

-741 GGLGG
+741 SGLGG

-776 SIMQNWDGLSTAVK
+776 SIMQNWDGLSTAFK

-841 GDASAAD
+841 GDASVPD
-848 QGRAGTLRQG
+848 QGRAGALRQG

-891 SAAATAPAPA
+891 SAAAPAPAPA

-923 ARAVAAELDRRDMAK
+923 ARAVAAELDRREMAK

>member
-47 QQQQTQLGDYRALRS
+47 QQQQAQLGDYRALRS

-160 VVGPAAQRLERIDA
+160 VVAPAAQRLERIDA

-268 DVLGGVARQA
+268 DVLGGLARQA

-394 MLAGQGVSLDFKDA
+394 MLASQGVSLDFKDA

-451 LEALLQQGPS
+451 LEALLQQGPG

-471 SQADMDGRVAI
+471 SQADLDGRVAI

-551 VAGVGVVSSVL
+551 IAGVGVVSSVL

-616 LSGGM
+616 LAGGL

-704 RIFGGGAGAT
+704 RIFGGGAG
-714 KGVAG
+714 

-776 SIMQNWDGLSTAVK
+776 SIMQNWDGLSTAFK

-801 LEAGKAGLDGATG
+801 LDAGKAGLDGATG

-841 GDASAAD
+841 GDASAPD
-848 QGRAGTLRQG
+848 QGRAGALRQG

-891 SAAATAPAPA
+891 SAAAPAPAPA

>member
-160 VVGPAAQRLERIDA
+160 VVAPAAQRLERIDA

-187 ALRETGGKMLAPVR
+187 ALRETGGKMLTPVR

-386 ARLGQVNK
+386 AKLGLVNK
-394 MLAGQGVSLDFKDA
+394 MLASQGVSLDFRDA

-451 LEALLQQGPS
+451 LEALLQQGPG

-471 SQADMDGRVAI
+471 SQADLDGRVAI

-542 RIVAVLGLL
+542 RIVAALGLL
-551 VAGVGVVSSVL
+551 VAGVGLVSSVL

-575 FGLLGAAMGAGSGA
+575 FGLLGAAMGAGSSA

-616 LSGGM
+616 LAGSM
-621 RMASNAAGVLR
+621 RIASNAAGVLR

-704 RIFGGGAGAT
+704 RIFGGGAGAA

-732 GLGAAGAVG
+732 GLGAVG

-776 SIMQNWDGLSTAVK
+776 SIMQNWDGLSTAFK

-801 LEAGKAGLDGATG
+801 LDAGKAGLDGATG

-841 GDASAAD
+841 GDASAPD
-848 QGRAGTLRQG
+848 QGRAGALRQG

-864 AATLATGAMP
+864 AATLATGVP

-891 SAAATAPAPA
+891 SAAAPAPAPA